1 MAASTRIT
9 YNASAAMGGQ
19 NVASAVRC
27 IVQAQE
33 FIARAMEV
41 ANSITAGGV
50 TGANLEGSP
59 EFGAA
64 AGQGGTL
71 YTAMNN
77 LKANLATVTAAQL
90 GDLFAG

>member
-1 MAASTRIT
+1 MAASTRLT
-9 YNASAAMGGQ
+9 YNASATQGGYHL
-19 NVASAVRC
+19 ATAVRY
-27 IVQAQE
+27 INMAQQE
-33 FIARAMEV
+33 MTLVMQV
-41 ANSITAGGV
+41 ANSITGGGV
-50 TGANLEGSP
+50 TGANLEASP

-64 AGQGGTL
+64 SGQGANL